1 LPYIRIKKDLKK
13 MKKSDNTTLFIVIG
27 IFVFAIIIGTIIGS
41 SYNSRERFTDSS
53 PTNSNNK
60 LVYLYMDGCG
70 HCADFNTTWENIKNK
85 VEGNPGTYNFTVE
98 KYNLGNG
105 KGSEYAKQ
113 FQISY
118 APAILFIKA
127 SSSSTK
133 NEYNGS
139 RTVDEV
145 LKWASSQ

>member
-1 LPYIRIKKDLKK
+1 
-13 MKKSDNTTLFIVIG
+13 MKKTDNTTLFIVIG
-27 IFVFAIIIGTIIGS
+27 IFVTAIIIGTIIGS
-41 SYNSRERFTDSS
+41 SYNSKERFTD
-53 PTNSNNK
+53 PPPPANK

-70 HCADFNTTWENIKNK
+70 HCEDFNTTWENIKNK
-85 VEGNPGTYNFTVE
+85 VDGNPGTYNFTVE
-98 KYNLGNG
+98 KYNLSDG

-118 APAILFIKA
+118 APAILLIKG
-127 SSSSTK
+127 SSPSTK

>member
-1 LPYIRIKKDLKK
+1 
-13 MKKSDNTTLFIVIG
+13 MKKTDNTMLFIVIG
-27 IFVFAIIIGTIIGS
+27 IFIFAIIVGTIIGS
-41 SYNSRERFTDSS
+41 SYNSKERFINQNS
-53 PTNSNNK
+53 PNK

-85 VEGNPGTYNFTVE
+85 VDGNSGTYNFTVE
-98 KYNLGNG
+98 KYDLGNG

-118 APAILFIKA
+118 APAILFIKG
-127 SSSSTK
+127 SSPNTK
-133 NEYNGS
+133 NEFNGS
-139 RTVDEV
+139 RTVDKV

>member
-1 LPYIRIKKDLKK
+1 

-53 PTNSNNK
+53 PPPPANK

-70 HCADFNTTWENIKNK
+70 HCSDFNSTWENIKNK